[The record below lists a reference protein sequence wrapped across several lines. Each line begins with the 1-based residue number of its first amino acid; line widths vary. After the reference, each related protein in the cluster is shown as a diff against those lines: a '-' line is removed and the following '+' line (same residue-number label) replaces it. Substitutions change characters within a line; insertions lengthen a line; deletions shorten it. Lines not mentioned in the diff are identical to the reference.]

1 VSKTNFVDATDGAAP
16 EPPWL
21 SVPES
26 EAWMPLAGLIRKLPA
41 ALDTQLRRE
50 AGISHFEY
58 VVLSRLADSPQR
70 TLRMSDL
77 AEYADGSLSRLSHVV
92 TRLEHRGWIRREPCP
107 EDGRFTNAILTDDGY
122 AKVVATAPGHV
133 QTVRAMVID
142 ALSPTQLRQLRDIGK
157 RILHQIDPDA
167 AWPPPR
173 ERATGREA
181 KRGT

>member
-1 VSKTNFVDATDGAAP
+1 VSKTNAVDATDGAAP

-21 SVPES
+21 SVSES

-41 ALDTQLRRE
+41 ALDKQLRSE

-58 VVLSRLADSPQR
+58 VV
-70 TLRMSDL
+70 
-77 AEYADGSLSRLSHVV
+77 LSRLSHVV

-107 EDGRFTNAILTDDGY
+107 EDGRFTNAVLTDDGH

-133 QTVRAMVID
+133 QTVRAVVID

-173 ERATGREA
+173 ERTTGRGG